1 MKHQLSKPLTYCLNA
16 TLTLMLVACQKT
28 NDATPATTCNV
39 TRQAYSQTGSSGSY
53 TSDVLYN
60 YDATGRF
67 VSQTYQ
73 TVNTP
78 KTGNKSTGTSKR
90 TLVYNADG
98 FLVSESSTYES
109 TENGKTSLQ
118 SNNTTYEYAEGRLM
132 KMAQRSIGTTGDVSN
147 YSIKYEYDANG
158 KVAKTT
164 ADSRGTLY
172 IQTFTNGLLT
182 KFLVRDVNGIE
193 TQPATINGQ
202 GLITKNVRGSNSYD
216 TYEYD
221 AQQRVVREESWFNN
235 KLYYYRLTEYD
246 DKKSAYE
253 SGNPVFK
260 GHPVIVTNGKYSNN
274 ATRYTT
280 YGQDNTGAIK
290 KQADNVY
297 TYTYNAKG
305 YPLDYTFADAVTGIT
320 GKATFTLTDCD

>member
-1 MKHQLSKPLTYCLNA
+1 MKHSLTKPLTHWLQA
-16 TLTLMLVACQKT
+16 TLLLLLVSCQKT
-28 NDATPATTCNV
+28 KDATPVTTCKV
-39 TRQAYSQTGSSGSY
+39 TRQVYSQTGSSGSY

-60 YDATGRF
+60 YDASSRF

-73 TVNTP
+73 TVSTP
-78 KTGNKSTGTSKR
+78 KTGNKSTGSSKR
-90 TLVYNADG
+90 TLVYDADG
-98 FLVSESSTYES
+98 FLTGESNTYES
-109 TENGKTSLQ
+109 IENGKTSVQ
-118 SNNTTYEYAEGRLM
+118 SNNTTYEYAGGRLV
-132 KMAQRSIGTTGDVSN
+132 KTSQRSIGTTGDVSN
-147 YSIKYEYDANG
+147 YSLKYEYDSNG
-158 KVAKTT
+158 KIAKLTT
-164 ADSRGTLY
+164 DSRGTLY

-202 GLITKNVRGSNSYD
+202 GLITKNVRGNSYD

-221 AQQRVVREESWFNN
+221 AQQRVVREEGWSNN
-235 KLYYYRLTEYD
+235 KLYSYRLTEYD

-253 SGNPVFK
+253 SANPVFK
-260 GHPVIVTNGKYSNN
+260 GHPVIVTNGKYVNN

-280 YGQDNTGAIK
+280 YGQDNTGAIR

-305 YPLDYTFADAVTGIT
+305 YPLDYTYTDAVTGST